1 MCACLQVERVLR
13 QRASS
18 VLLHPEI
25 EEVCRSFLHLH
36 CTTHT
41 GPGQEIGCLQ
51 VTHWTENPIY
61 LFPEKELPGLGPNSY
76 IHMKVSDIYCPRI
89 GPHIWLQQNRQT
101 DLEIYKS
108 LTDIRG

>member
-1 MCACLQVERVLR
+1 MFLYPYLGSHSHESKIDTDPCESGSETLADHYEAIKYSGIIVKSPHNARETQNSVMRSCVQVERVLR

-51 VTHWTENPIY
+51 VT
-61 LFPEKELPGLGPNSY
+61 
-76 IHMKVSDIYCPRI
+76 
-89 GPHIWLQQNRQT
+89 
-101 DLEIYKS
+101 
-108 LTDIRG
+108 